1 MKFYDRENEIKEL
14 EKLYM
19 QSDSCA
25 RMAVITGRRRI
36 GKTQLSL
43 KFAQKYKSIYLFV
56 SKKPEKLLCEGFVQ
70 EIKQSF
76 DIPVIGEII
85 SFKDIFS
92 LLLEISKKEKF
103 VLIIDEFQEFYK
115 INPSVYSDIQYLW
128 DVNKNSSKMF
138 VIFIGSV
145 YSMMY
150 KIFEHS
156 KEPLFGRA
164 DRHILLKPFKIKI
177 IKEILMDYSIK
188 GAEDVFDYYVLTG
201 GLPKYLELLIEN
213 TDSSFEDR
221 LDFICNENS
230 PLLYEGKNLLI
241 EEFGKDYGI
250 YYAILGLIASGKTSR
265 SEIESILERNVG
277 GYIDRLVKVYSVI
290 SSYKPINARKN
301 SRLQKYWISDNF
313 LNFWFRFIYRNLS
326 AVETG
331 NFSYLKKYI
340 ERDYRTYSGIILEK
354 FFKEIFSDTGKYN
367 RVGSY
372 WESGNKNQ
380 IDLVAVNDMEKKIV
394 IAEIKLN
401 KSRINRDILINK
413 AHGLLKDFKGY
424 DTEFLALS
432 IEEGS
437 EGTGLLLPCK

>member
-1 MKFYDRENEIKEL
+1 MCDIVMVVTVMEVTVMKFYDRENEIKEL

-354 FFKEIFSDTGKYN
+354 FF
-367 RVGSY
+367 
-372 WESGNKNQ
+372 
-380 IDLVAVNDMEKKIV
+380 
-394 IAEIKLN
+394 
-401 KSRINRDILINK
+401 
-413 AHGLLKDFKGY
+413 
-424 DTEFLALS
+424 
-432 IEEGS
+432 
-437 EGTGLLLPCK
+437 